1 MLHLNRYT
9 TPIRMRNY
17 GRIIQN
23 MIAYA
28 ATMEDGEERRELIRY
43 ITQCMS
49 QKNTQWNRDQESGL
63 DRVNADL
70 RTLSNNQINC
80 DFLC

>member
-9 TPIRMRNY
+9 EPIRMRNY

-23 MIAYA
+23 MVTYA
-28 ATMEDGEERRELIRY
+28 TTLADGDERRELIRY
-43 ITQCMS
+43 IALCMS
-49 QKNTQWNRDQESGL
+49 QKNTQWNREQEPGM
-63 DRVNADL
+63 DRISADL